1 MVVKLIAI
9 VPDGCEATQTHECN
23 GTDDTATRGHT
34 TCTSQ
39 EKADGDDSVWIY
51 HNKYGEYGHHTRTK
65 TITTIKDGV
74 ETDYTVTD
82 LWNEEKTFEV
92 RPNPTNTDKNF
103 QEHLRTGIIGAFKY
117 GGQGLNPTIAYHDE
131 GDWRFVTPST
141 G

>member
-23 GTDDTATRGHT
+23 GTDDLATRGHT

-51 HNKYGEYGHHTRTK
+51 HNKY
-65 TITTIKDGV
+65 
-74 ETDYTVTD
+74 VTD

-117 GGQGLNPTIAYHDE
+117 GGQGLNPTIASHDE